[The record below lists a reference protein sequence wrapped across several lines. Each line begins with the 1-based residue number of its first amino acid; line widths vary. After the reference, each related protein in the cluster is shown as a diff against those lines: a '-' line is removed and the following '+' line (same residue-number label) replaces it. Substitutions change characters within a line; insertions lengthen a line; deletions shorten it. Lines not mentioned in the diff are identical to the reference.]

1 MQGEFEPPATG
12 AGTQFAFETPL
23 VLITRAQ
30 PSQRREFRA
39 LQWGFP
45 NPDYCSR

>member
-1 MQGEFEPPATG
+1 MQGELVPPAAG
-12 AGTQFAFETPL
+12 GGTQFAFETPI

-39 LQWGFP
+39 LQ
-45 NPDYCSR
+45 